1 MNDTLAAGLLIVD
14 DDTELLEM
22 LKTYLESQGFAVR
35 TATDGSSMRNA
46 MAQYLPDLIIMD
58 LMLPGEDG
66 LALTRHIKSQSQ
78 IPVLMLSARGDEM
91 DRVIGLEVGADDYMA
106 KPFGPR
112 ELLARI
118 RALLRRQLTPA
129 NNNATASITF
139 GPFRLQ
145 IDSRSLWKHNE
156 VVELTSAEFDL
167 LEAFAKRPLRVLSR
181 DVLMDLLK
189 GYERDP
195 YDRSIDNRVT
205 RLRKKIEV
213 DPAHPTFIKTVRGEG
228 YLFNPQ
234 G

>member
-22 LKTYLESQGFAVR
+22 LKTYLKSQGFAVR
-35 TATDGSSMRNA
+35 TATDGSSMRSA
-46 MAQYLPDLIIMD
+46 MAQHLPDLIIMD

-78 IPVLMLSARGDEM
+78 IPVLMLSARGEEM
-91 DRVIGLEVGADDYMA
+91 DRVIGLEVGADDYMG

-118 RALLRRQLTPA
+118 RALLRRQLTPSS
-129 NNNATASITF
+129 NNESSSIAF

-145 IDSRSLWKHNE
+145 IDSRSLWKQSE
-156 VVELTSAEFDL
+156 VIELTSAEFDL

-195 YDRSIDNRVT
+195 FDRSIDNRVT
-205 RLRKKIEV
+205 RLRKKIEA

>member
-1 MNDTLAAGLLIVD
+1 MNDIQASSLLVVD
-14 DDTELLEM
+14 DDTDLLDM
-22 LKTYLESQGFAVR
+22 LKTYLEGQGFVVR
-35 TATDGSSMRNA
+35 TATDGSSMKQA
-46 MAQYLPDLIIMD
+46 ISLHAPDLIIMD

-66 LALTRHIKSQSQ
+66 LTLTRYIKTQGST
-78 IPVLMLSARGDEM
+78 PVLMLSARGDEM

-118 RALLRRQLTPA
+118 RALLRRQHLPDH
-129 NNNATASITF
+129 ATQTSSLSF
-139 GPFRLQ
+139 GMYRLQ
-145 IDSRSLWKHNE
+145 PESRSLWKENQII
-156 VVELTSAEFDL
+156 ELTSAEFDL
-167 LEAFAKRPLRVLSR
+167 LEVFVKRPLRVLSR

-205 RLRKKIEV
+205 RLRKKIEI